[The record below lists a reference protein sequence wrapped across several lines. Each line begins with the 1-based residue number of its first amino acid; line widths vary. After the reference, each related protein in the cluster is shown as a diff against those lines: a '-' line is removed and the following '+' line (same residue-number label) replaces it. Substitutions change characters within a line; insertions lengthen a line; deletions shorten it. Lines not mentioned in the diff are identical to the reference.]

1 MRPLGRTCLAG
12 HLVIITVPLTALL
25 ALVDAWRPRARSG
38 MRTPLLVVSV
48 LNTVLAVWAERA
60 GSRCCAS
67 LRPPPRP
74 PTRSCRDH
82 ADARAPGGQAERG
95 LVGAVGP
102 VLSLAAT
109 ATAQAGQVDGTWNK
123 VSSATEPVVVATSR
137 RT

>member
-60 GSRCCAS
+60 GSAL
-67 LRPPPRP
+67 LRQL
-74 PTRSCRDH
+74 T
-82 ADARAPGGQAERG
+82 AAAE
-95 LVGAVGP
+95 
-102 VLSLAAT
+102 AAN
-109 ATAQAGQVDGTWNK
+109 Q
-123 VSSATEPVVVATSR
+123 ELP
-137 RT
+137 